1 MLNVIIVFIDTMKQL
16 DCKIN
21 NPNEPPVCM
30 SSDTIVEADM
40 ELKIMATWGRSIF
53 FLVTIKIISK
63 EYLSQT
69 WAIIKDSTN
78 LYHSCYN

>member
-1 MLNVIIVFIDTMKQL
+1 MKVLNCRDNT
-16 DCKIN
+16 
-21 NPNEPPVCM
+21 PGEPPVCM

-53 FLVTIKIISK
+53 FLVTVKIISK

-69 WAIIKDSTN
+69 LSIIKDSTN
-78 LYHSCYN
+78 LYHPFYN